1 MLLLKIQPFRYTFSE
16 ASWWPSPFQP
26 HRFEGGGLWKSMHVL
41 GSQHLLDV
49 REALDD
55 MRKKME
61 EWGCQRL
68 AKAAPCFAF
77 LQLRSHFFMMWV
89 HLAVKGKFYKAIVPP
104 LIIVMAAAGNQC
116 ANTAPTAWHPAQ
128 SECQGLSCQN
138 GLCKERLF
146 KLVAHAGATRVKA
159 DRSPPFC
166 SPVTESVHQP
176 VTVIRRVST
185 SRGQFQW
192 ILQGST
198 TAQASI
204 TAPCGLLRP

>member
-1 MLLLKIQPFRYTFSE
+1 
-16 ASWWPSPFQP
+16 
-26 HRFEGGGLWKSMHVL
+26 
-41 GSQHLLDV
+41 
-49 REALDD
+49 
-55 MRKKME
+55 
-61 EWGCQRL
+61 
-68 AKAAPCFAF
+68 
-77 LQLRSHFFMMWV
+77 MWV
-89 HLAVKGKFYKAIVPP
+89 HLAVTGKFYKAIVPP

-176 VTVIRRVST
+176 FTVIRRVST
-185 SRGQFQW
+185 SRGQFQHV
-192 ILQGST
+192 ST
-198 TAQASI
+198 DPS
-204 TAPCGLLRP
+204 GFNDRPSKHHISVRVIEALIARESLWDRLEGRAMAENGCIAT